1 VPYLFWKVWEICDMC
16 CSVKCLL
23 PYLWKVS
30 HPLRCVVF
38 YFRAGLCLFPK
49 RALDAHLFTF
59 FRACS
64 YCSILFFEVLA
75 TLSVVNLFR
84 AKKESRCCF
93 YPLFSEQVL
102 PFQVV
107 VHLMTLSSS
116 GGDSIIFQFISY
128 MCVVILQVIIF
139 FRWCVCVWWFRR
151 WLIF

>member
-1 VPYLFWKVWEICDMC
+1 M
-16 CSVKCLL
+16 
-23 PYLWKVS
+23 S

-128 MCVVILQVIIF
+128 MCGDSTSDYFFQVV
-139 FRWCVCVWWFRR
+139 CVCVVVPKVIN
-151 WLIF
+151 LLM